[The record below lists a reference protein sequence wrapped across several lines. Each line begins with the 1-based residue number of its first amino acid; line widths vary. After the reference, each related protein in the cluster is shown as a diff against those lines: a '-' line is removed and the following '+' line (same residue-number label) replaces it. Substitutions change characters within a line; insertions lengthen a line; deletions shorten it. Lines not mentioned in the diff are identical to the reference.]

1 MSIET
6 PLIDHSSFDGAV
18 LIVGL
23 LVRLSTQKIDNLK
36 PVLAGSE
43 HARSCHQLIA
53 AVAAIRPFDLIH
65 LDFTTFRG
73 NIAVTVSLH
82 PFIWRKKGCIT
93 SFYHP
98 SLRSVAATTTGISS
112 ASSDLTLKGISPI
125 QIAQTHRPSDF

>member
-43 HARSCHQLIA
+43 HARSCHQLI
-53 AVAAIRPFDLIH
+53 VAGSCHTAFRPH
-65 LDFTTFRG
+65 TPG
-73 NIAVTVSLH
+73 LH
-82 PFIWRKKGCIT
+82 NLQGQYSRY
-93 SFYHP
+93 S
-98 SLRSVAATTTGISS
+98 
-112 ASSDLTLKGISPI
+112 
-125 QIAQTHRPSDF
+125 